1 MDWLCKG
8 TASSK
13 AVVFAAKEGQIVCDG
28 NKTTYSGQGYTTDAM
43 LEYGL
48 KDGTLTITDT

>member
-1 MDWLCKG
+1 VDWLCKG
-8 TASSK
+8 TAGSK
-13 AVVFAAKEGQIVCDG
+13 AVVFATKEGQIVRDG
-28 NKTTYSGQGYTTDAM
+28 NKTTYSGQGYTTEAM